1 MNTDL
6 DLQLSA
12 WRDPPI
18 SFVLATPQPTAANYP
33 SHFRCYSCPMRVA
46 IRDLRNDTRSVIE
59 AVERGVEV
67 VLTRRGHPIARIVP
81 MEPDDDDLATWLDEV
96 TADPRDS
103 GLLAEIDRLR
113 RDEDDTDDRR
123 LGPT

>member
-1 MNTDL
+1 
-6 DLQLSA
+6 
-12 WRDPPI
+12 
-18 SFVLATPQPTAANYP
+18 
-33 SHFRCYSCPMRVA
+33 MRVA

-123 LGPT
+123 LGLT